1 MRKSLKISLL
11 IVSLVLLKTIQAQ
24 VSFDRNI
31 AKKSG
36 SDTLELIFA
45 IKQHKP
51 QEICRIQQKIPK
63 DFKLL
68 TQEQISDTTYF
79 DKDIVTVMWTSLPK
93 DSIINFNI
101 KLLAPKN
108 TLGYVYMGDCACF
121 YGGKVVPTVKK
132 HIQKEKVWLIDTLL
146 IPAQDTTLFTQIDS
160 IYEHKSSKVKTKNKK
175 KSTLKSPYSFRIQI
189 TASKAKQDIKDLN
202 RDVIPPDQIFEEHL
216 DDFYKYSI
224 GTYRTYK
231 EAKQRLY
238 IYQQHKTNGYIIAFK
253 EGTRIAI
260 KEASTEEENEIITQ

>member
-11 IVSLVLLKTIQAQ
+11 IVSLVLLKTMQAQ

-63 DFKLL
+63 DFMLL
-68 TQEQISDTTYF
+68 TQEQISDTSYF
-79 DKDIVTVMWTSLPK
+79 DKDVVTVIWTSLPK

-121 YGGKVVPTVKK
+121 YGGKLVPTVKK
-132 HIQKEKVWLIDTLL
+132 YIQKEKVWLIDTLL
-146 IPAQDTTLFTQIDS
+146 IPVQDTTLFTQIDS
-160 IYEHKSSKVKTKNKK
+160 IYADKSTKEKRKNKK

-189 TASKAKQDIKDLN
+189 TATKAKQDIKDLN
-202 RDVIPPDQIFEEHL
+202 RDVIPPDCIYEEFL

-224 GTYRTYK
+224 GTFRTYK
-231 EAKQRLY
+231 EAKQRLQ
-238 IYQQHKTNGYIIAFK
+238 IYQQHKINGYIIAFK
-253 EGTRIAI
+253 EGNRIAI
-260 KEASTEEENEIITQ
+260 KDASTEEENEIITQ